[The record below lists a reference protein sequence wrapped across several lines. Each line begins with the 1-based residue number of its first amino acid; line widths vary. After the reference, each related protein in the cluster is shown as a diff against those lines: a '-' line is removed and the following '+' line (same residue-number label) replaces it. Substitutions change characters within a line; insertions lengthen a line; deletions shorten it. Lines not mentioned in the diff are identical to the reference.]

1 MKNILNLFILITLPG
16 ISLFSQ
22 RTPISISNVKEK
34 DRILSIK
41 VHNDARKEV
50 GTPPLE
56 WSIELANDAQDYADH
71 LAKND
76 GRLVHSSH
84 WGQGENLYKT
94 WSSNGSLTNLTK
106 NPAEAASVCWYN
118 EIKSYRCSK
127 IRRFRFGPAVGH
139 YTQMI
144 WDKTTHFGIG
154 WSVSKTGK
162 YYVVARYSP
171 PGNWIKEYPYKRN
184 K

>member
-1 MKNILNLFILITLPG
+1 MKKILTLLILLTNPSIFL
-16 ISLFSQ
+16 LSQ
-22 RTPISISNVKEK
+22 STPISISNVREK
-34 DRILSIK
+34 DKLLSIK

-50 GTPPLE
+50 GTSPLA
-56 WSIELANDAQDYADH
+56 WSIELANDAQNYADN
-71 LAKND
+71 LARYD
-76 GRLVHSSH
+76 GRLVHSAQR
-84 WGQGENLYKT
+84 GQGENLYKIWT
-94 WSSNGSLTNLTK
+94 SNGGLDNLTK
-106 NPAEAASVCWYN
+106 NPAESASICWYD
-118 EIKSYRCSK
+118 EIKFYRYSK
-127 IRRFRFGPAVGH
+127 IRRFRIGPAVGH

-171 PGNWIKEYPYKRN
+171 PGNYIKEYPYKKN

>member
-1 MKNILNLFILITLPG
+1 MKKILLLLILLTYPG
-16 ISLFSQ
+16 ISPFSQ

-34 DRILSIK
+34 DRLLSIK

-94 WSSNGSLTNLTK
+94 WSSNGSITNLTK
-106 NPAEAASVCWYN
+106 NPAEAASICWYN
-118 EIKSYRCSK
+118 EIKYYRYSK
-127 IRRFRFGPAVGH
+127 IRRFVGPAVGH
-139 YTQMI
+139 AH
-144 WDKTTHFGIG
+144 K
-154 WSVSKTGK
+154 
-162 YYVVARYSP
+162 
-171 PGNWIKEYPYKRN
+171 
-184 K
+184 